1 MAFSPDFVARRFEDL
16 TLYELQQIHITRAL
30 VFTAGQQITEP
41 EADEADFKCIHFFSA
56 DCRAICLNHF

>member
-30 VFTAGQQITEP
+30 VFYSWTA
-41 EADEADFKCIHFFSA
+41 DY
-56 DCRAICLNHF
+56 RA